1 MPAAAGSIDLGSA
14 SSLSPS
20 LDAASAAGACLLATA
35 FLGTAAG
42 GSCLDES
49 FGLEGID
56 LGTGTEGGGGRGGA
70 GAGRFGWVPKAAG
83 TS

>member
-14 SSLSPS
+14 SSSSP

-35 FLGTAAG
+35 FLGMAAG
-42 GSCLDES
+42 GSCLDEG
-49 FGLEGID
+49 FGLGGID
-56 LGTGTEGGGGRGGA
+56 LGTGTGGGGREGA